1 MSLKNSENMNLFL
14 AIFFLLVLFL
24 VFTPIAFSHG
34 GKHAPEEFTH
44 LQALKKA
51 TKLYDKLIDPRLT
64 YSNEEQ
70 TISMKSWCPLSGQ
83 KEIQK
88 SSMSSLTP
96 VVSML
101 DLILPENKSIRK
113 YGFEKNFSEHDWSVK
128 FFLLDLR
135 ALN

>member
-51 TKLYDKLIDPRLT
+51 TKLYDKLIEKGKLD
-64 YSNEEQ
+64 Q
-70 TISMKSWCPLSGQ
+70 SWENKLSQVDVFKRGTDD
-83 KEIQK
+83 KYEI
-88 SSMSSLTP
+88 
-96 VVSML
+96 VVSFERTEG
-101 DLILPENKSIRK
+101 DPKIVYIFFNTSGK
-113 YGFEKNFSEHDWSVK
+113 YVGSNFTGE
-128 FFLLDLR
+128 
-135 ALN
+135 